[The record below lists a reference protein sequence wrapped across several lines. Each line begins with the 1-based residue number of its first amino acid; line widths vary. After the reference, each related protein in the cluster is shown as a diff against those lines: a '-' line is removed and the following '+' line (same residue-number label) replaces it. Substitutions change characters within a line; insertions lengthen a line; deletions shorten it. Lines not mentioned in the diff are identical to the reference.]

1 MKNNHN
7 GEILMNKIFDPK
19 KKQTLDNP
27 ERREILPPENILQKA
42 GLKTG
47 DVAGDIG
54 CGIGYFT
61 LPMAKI
67 VGSLGK
73 VYAFDISI
81 EMLETLRNRIEAENL
96 QNVII
101 LHSEQYSIP
110 LPSETLD
117 FALLSN
123 VLHEVDDYSRFL
135 NEIKRTLKP
144 AGKLTIID
152 WLDKDTG
159 SGPPLHERLSEKF
172 IRDLLSNTNFEIE
185 HYETIADKFH
195 LFICMRK

>member
-1 MKNNHN
+1 
-7 GEILMNKIFDPK
+7 MNKIFDPK
-19 KKQTLDNP
+19 KKETLDNP

-42 GLKTG
+42 ELKIG

-61 LPMAKI
+61 IPMAKI

-96 QNVII
+96 QNVIT

-110 LPSETLD
+110 IPSETLD

-123 VLHEVDDYSRFL
+123 VLHEVDDYLRFL
-135 NEIKRTLKP
+135 NEIKRILKP

-185 HYETIADKFH
+185 HYETNADKFH